1 MDKVDPEAEDKI
13 LVRDAPSIKSSRIC
27 AVSSETVVSDMG
39 DFDLVL
45 IEVSDVELL
54 SAGTWTILIMTW
66 NRFRPCGS
74 WITLIFS
81 TQVTNVTFRTFGL
94 INISVDHHSEGAITY
109 TWFFPVTF
117 EL

>member
-54 SAGTWTILIMTW
+54 SAGTLDHTYFDLEPFSPLWLLDNAHLSYTGDQRHVSNIRSDKHQRRTS
-66 NRFRPCGS
+66 FRGCHYIHMVLS
-74 WITLIFS
+74 CHI
-81 TQVTNVTFRTFGL
+81 
-94 INISVDHHSEGAITY
+94 
-109 TWFFPVTF
+109 
-117 EL
+117 